1 MKTLRMALVA
11 AVALGCHFDKLFQ
24 PSGGVRA
31 SRAGSQA
38 SQLRFTT
45 QPDSTMKDSIIRPP
59 VQVTAFDSAGHV
71 VTSFTG
77 NVKVAIGH
85 DGAVLGGSNLT
96 GTTNIA
102 AVNGVATFANLRIDQ
117 IGTGY
122 TLTAAASPL
131 AGDTSH
137 AFDITAT
144 PPPAP
149 GPATKLAFVG
159 QPTNTSPGA
168 TISPP
173 VRVAAVDDQNNIV
186 TTFSGS
192 ITIAIG
198 HNGGLLK
205 PGTLSGTLL
214 QPAVN
219 GVAIFTDLSIDQAG
233 TDYYTLSASN
243 PQLGTM
249 ESVHFSVQVL

>member
-1 MKTLRMALVA
+1 MKTLRLALLA

-24 PSGGVRA
+24 PSGGVHA

-45 QPDSTMKDSIIRPP
+45 QPDSTMKDSVIRPP

-71 VTSFTG
+71 VTSFTDT
-77 NVKVAIGH
+77 VKVA
-85 DGAVLGGSNLT
+85 VLGSANLT
-96 GTTNIA
+96 GTTNVA

-131 AGDTSH
+131 AGDTSD

-144 PPPAP
+144 PPPTP
-149 GPATKLAFVG
+149 GPATKLVFL
-159 QPTNTSPGA
+159 QPPTNTAPGA

-219 GVAIFTDLSIDQAG
+219 GVATFTDLSIDQGG
-233 TDYYTLSASN
+233 TDSYTLSASN

-249 ESVHFSVQVL
+249 ESAPFRVSVL

>member
-1 MKTLRMALVA
+1 MKTLRLALLA

-45 QPDSTMKDSIIRPP
+45 QPHSTMKDSIIPP
-59 VQVTAFDSAGHV
+59 VQVTAFDSAGNV

-85 DGAVLGGSNLT
+85 GAVLGDANLT
-96 GTTNIA
+96 GTTTVA
-102 AVNGVATFANLRIDQ
+102 AVNGVATYANLRIDQ

-122 TLTAAASPL
+122 TLTATATPL
-131 AGDTSH
+131 AGDTSNP
-137 AFDITAT
+137 FDITAT
-144 PPPAP
+144 PTP

-205 PGTLSGTLL
+205 PGTLGGTLL

-233 TDYYTLSASN
+233 TDYYTLRASH

-249 ESVHFSVQVL
+249 ESAPFSVLVP

>member
-1 MKTLRMALVA
+1 MKTLRLTLLA

-45 QPDSTMKDSIIRPP
+45 QPQSTMKDSIIRPP
-59 VQVTAFDSAGHV
+59 AQVTAFDSAGNV

-85 DGAVLGGSNLT
+85 DGALLGGANLT
-96 GTTNIA
+96 GTTTVA

-117 IGTGY
+117 IGSGY
-122 TLTAAASPL
+122 TLTATATPL
-131 AGDTSH
+131 AGDTSD
-137 AFDITAT
+137 AFDIRAT
-144 PPPAP
+144 PPPTP

-192 ITIAIG
+192 MTIAIG

-205 PGTLSGTLL
+205 PGTLGGTLL

-233 TDYYTLSASN
+233 TAYYTLRASN

-249 ESVHFSVQVL
+249 ESVPFSVLVP